1 MDGKVSIGHVDQA
14 IADLADLQHGVV
26 ARRQL
31 LALGISRARIEG
43 QIRRGRLHPVHRGV
57 YAVGHRRVSLWGWRW
72 AALLAAGPGA
82 ALSHRSAG
90 AAWGLLAWSG
100 RPEATRPT
108 GWRGPSG
115 VLLHHSPLPADEIES
130 VEGISV
136 TSVSRTL
143 LDLSAVLD
151 SRALERAMNEAEV
164 VRLTS
169 RVSVHALLDR
179 YPRRRGS
186 AALRH
191 LLDEDAASRG
201 VTKRE
206 LEARFAA
213 VLDAHG
219 VAAPRRNADVAV
231 RGHFFNVD
239 CLWAPQRVIAEL
251 DGRATHGTGRAFEG
265 DRHRDRLLVA
275 DGWRIMRVTWA
286 QLRDEPAAVVDDLT
300 SLLALSAP

>member
-1 MDGKVSIGHVDQA
+1 
-14 IADLADLQHGVV
+14 
-26 ARRQL
+26 
-31 LALGISRARIEG
+31 
-43 QIRRGRLHPVHRGV
+43 
-57 YAVGHRRVSLWGWRW
+57 
-72 AALLAAGPGA
+72 LLAAGPGA

-115 VLLHHSPLPADEIES
+115 VLLHHSPLSADEIES

-151 SRALERAMNEAEV
+151 SRALERAMNEADV
-164 VRLTS
+164 LRLSS
-169 RVSVHALLDR
+169 RVSVHTLLDR

-186 AALRH
+186 AALRR

-206 LEARFAA
+206 LETRFAA

-219 VAAPRRNADVAV
+219 VPAPRRNADIAV
-231 RGHFFNVD
+231 GGRFFNAD
-239 CLWAPQRVIAEL
+239 CLWRAQRVIVEL
-251 DGRATHGTGRAFEG
+251 DSRAVHGTDRAFET
-265 DRHRDRLLVA
+265 DRYRDRLLLVG
-275 DGWRIMRVTWA
+275 GWRVMHVTWA
-286 QLRDEPAAVVDDLT
+286 QLRDEPKSIIEDLND
-300 SLLALSAP
+300 LLHTRNG